1 MVKLTVRNDA
11 ALKISITK
19 TSPVNIALS
28 NTTGGGI
35 KNYEKLENKPSISGH
50 TLVGD
55 SSLEEIGV
63 EGITDDEIHAMFK

>member
-1 MVKLTVRNDA
+1 MVKLTNSSNAEVK
-11 ALKISITK
+11 LKIAKVESY
-19 TSPVNIALS
+19 
-28 NTTGGGI
+28 TGGSI

-63 EGITDDEIHAMFK
+63 EEITDEEIHSMFK